1 MLLGQTD
8 EVSKAREYLS
18 ICLLTNTRSSSK
30 PKTGLTEVAATLD
43 DFETE
48 PGDLVSRLKRCS
60 ISDTSES
67 SQKVEPHVRNSFD
80 LKL

>member
-1 MLLGQTD
+1 MPEKPIPDLESVELANR
-8 EVSKAREYLS
+8 KYP
-18 ICLLTNTRSSSK
+18 K

-67 SQKVEPHVRNSFD
+67 SQKVEPQVRNSFD